1 LEIHR
6 EGRGEGS
13 DPHLV
18 ARAEA
23 RGLTPFCDGSDPLS
37 HLPTLGFKFDSK
49 AVEAA
54 PQPRPFRELW
64 VYSPRVEGIH
74 LRFAPIARG
83 GIRWSDRAQDFRT
96 EVLGLVRAQLVKN
109 AVIVPSGA
117 KGGFLPK
124 QLPRSGS
131 REEAQKEGIAAYR
144 MFISALLDLTDNIED
159 GRIVPPQCVVRH
171 DGDDPYLVVAAD
183 KGTASFSDIAN
194 EISLAHDFWL
204 GDAFASGGSSG
215 YDHKRMGITARGA
228 WECVRRHFREMD
240 LDIQRQP
247 FRVVGVG
254 DMSGDV
260 FGNGMLLSEHI
271 RLLAA
276 LDHRDIFIDPDPD
289 AAVAF
294 AERRRLFELPR
305 SSWQDYDRAA
315 ISKGGG
321 VFSRSAKAIPVSA
334 EMKALLGLDAARVT
348 PGELIR
354 AVLKCRT
361 DLLWFGG
368 IGTFVRAAGERDDEV
383 GDRAN
388 DALRVTA
395 ADLRAKVVGEGANL
409 GMTQRARIE
418 FAQRGGRLNTDFIDN
433 SAGVNTSDQEVNI
446 KIAMQAAARAGR
458 LDAEARRK
466 LLADM
471 TGDVAAASLRNNYQ
485 QSLALSLAERRS
497 QRELPDY
504 TLLMRALDMRGLL
517 DRALEALP
525 SDMEMQDRVRAGRGL
540 TRPEL
545 AVLLSY
551 AKIALQQDLL
561 QSRVPDEPQLES
573 WLLGYFP
580 PLLRARFRAGIDG
593 HSLRREI
600 VALGL
605 TNAVVNRGGPA
616 MAVRLAAETQRPT
629 SEVARAFMAVR
640 EVFELPQLWQR
651 IDALDNKVRGEAQ
664 LDLYQATRDLI
675 DAQTRWFLGRHR
687 PPGDLAATI
696 GRHKAGLAALAGALQ
711 SVLPHRRRRGLAR
724 EAARLGESG
733 VPAELAS
740 DVARLDVLAQ
750 APAIAE
756 IAHAMGKSVPE
767 TARLFFEIGERLGID
782 DLARGGAAIATADQY
797 DRLAISKVLDR
808 LAVAQAAFTREAL
821 RAGDWKAWSSN
832 QGDRIA
838 GVRQT
843 LHEAAGGGALTV
855 SRLLVAAG
863 ALDDLAASSR

>member
-1 LEIHR
+1 
-6 EGRGEGS
+6 
-13 DPHLV
+13 
-18 ARAEA
+18 
-23 RGLTPFCDGSDPLS
+23 
-37 HLPTLGFKFDSK
+37 
-49 AVEAA
+49 
-54 PQPRPFRELW
+54 
-64 VYSPRVEGIH
+64 
-74 LRFAPIARG
+74 
-83 GIRWSDRAQDFRT
+83 
-96 EVLGLVRAQLVKN
+96 
-109 AVIVPSGA
+109 
-117 KGGFLPK
+117 
-124 QLPRSGS
+124 
-131 REEAQKEGIAAYR
+131 
-144 MFISALLDLTDNIED
+144 
-159 GRIVPPQCVVRH
+159 
-171 DGDDPYLVVAAD
+171 
-183 KGTASFSDIAN
+183 
-194 EISLAHDFWL
+194 
-204 GDAFASGGSSG
+204 
-215 YDHKRMGITARGA
+215 
-228 WECVRRHFREMD
+228 
-240 LDIQRQP
+240 
-247 FRVVGVG
+247 
-254 DMSGDV
+254 
-260 FGNGMLLSEHI
+260 
-271 RLLAA
+271 
-276 LDHRDIFIDPDPD
+276 
-289 AAVAF
+289 
-294 AERRRLFELPR
+294 
-305 SSWQDYDRAA
+305 
-315 ISKGGG
+315 
-321 VFSRSAKAIPVSA
+321 
-334 EMKALLGLDAARVT
+334 
-348 PGELIR
+348 
-354 AVLKCRT
+354 
-361 DLLWFGG
+361 
-368 IGTFVRAAGERDDEV
+368 
-383 GDRAN
+383 
-388 DALRVTA
+388 
-395 ADLRAKVVGEGANL
+395 
-409 GMTQRARIE
+409 
-418 FAQRGGRLNTDFIDN
+418 
-433 SAGVNTSDQEVNI
+433 
-446 KIAMQAAARAGR
+446 
-458 LDAEARRK
+458 
-466 LLADM
+466 
-471 TGDVAAASLRNNYQ
+471 
-485 QSLALSLAERRS
+485 
-497 QRELPDY
+497 
-504 TLLMRALDMRGLL
+504 
-517 DRALEALP
+517 
-525 SDMEMQDRVRAGRGL
+525 
-540 TRPEL
+540 
-545 AVLLSY
+545 
-551 AKIALQQDLL
+551 
-561 QSRVPDEPQLES
+561 VPDEPQLES